1 MVCRC
6 NGFWNLQTGEFP
18 MTEKKSGR
26 REGARGGR
34 KGFVPKGNLRYD
46 RHDSFYRKAKEE
58 GFLARSVY
66 KLEEIDRDFSLIRRA
81 DWVLDLGCAP
91 GSWLQYAE
99 RKVRENGGRLVGID
113 LLPVR
118 TSFGS
123 HVKILEADLYETQIE
138 DLMPPGK
145 LEPRKDPTRPF
156 DVVMSDM
163 APNTTGIRAVDQA
176 RSMALAEHALELAGT
191 LLSPGGRF
199 VVKIFEGGDFK
210 AYLERAKEIFR
221 DVKVRRPKG
230 TRVGSIETYVIGLGC
245 RAPCVTNAEEQRAPA
260 EENL

>member
-1 MVCRC
+1 MD
-6 NGFWNLQTGEFP
+6 EFP
-18 MTEKKSGR
+18 MTEKKSGS

-34 KGFVPKGNLRYD
+34 KGFVPKGNRRYD
-46 RHDSFYRKAKEE
+46 RHDAFYRKAKEE

-66 KLEEIDRDFSLIRRA
+66 KLQEIDRDFSLIRRA

-99 RKVRENGGRLVGID
+99 RKVREHGGRLVGID

-123 HVKILEADLYETQIE
+123 HVKILQADLYETKVE
-138 DLMPPGK
+138 DLMPPGT
-145 LEPRKDPTRPF
+145 LAPRKDPTRPF

-163 APNTTGIRAVDQA
+163 APNTTGIRSVDQA
-176 RSMALAEHALELAGT
+176 RSMALAEYALELSAN
-191 LLSPGGRF
+191 LLAPGGRF

-210 AYLERAKEIFR
+210 AYLERAKEIFKE
-221 DVKVRRPKG
+221 VKVRRPKG
-230 TRVGSIETYVIGLGC
+230 TRVGSIETYVVGLGC
-245 RAPCVTNAEEQRAPA
+245 HGTVEADAGDAVIEE
-260 EENL
+260 EESP